1 MQWYF
6 YLIAIPA
13 AAFMGH
19 VALELVGRP
28 LRTAFRL
35 RRKALERMLSFRGIS
50 LPKPREL
57 AISSREIREYDQAVR
72 NVREAQRTF
81 SDLGAQLLALG
92 ESEPTIRILMA
103 LFGLDI
109 ALAGHEL
116 INLSEVYATAKT
128 DSDELRHAIEKALH
142 ATSTALAVSGRL
154 SDNGLIKIRLE
165 PMYLRDAVYPRKRKR
180 PLRQQRMVSR
190 RVPPGAKPSSLAA
203 ANARADQ
210 FTTPAANAFK
220 IARAQFSGRGDRFA
234 GEGQLRNDLRP
245 AL

>member
-116 INLSEVYATAKT
+116 INLSEVFAMAKT
-128 DSDELRHAIEKALH
+128 DGGQLRREIKRALH
-142 ATSTALAVSGRL
+142 ATGMALAVSRRR
-154 SDNGLIKIRLE
+154 SRNDVTKIRLE
-165 PMYLRDAVYPRKRKR
+165 PMRLQSAGYPRR
-180 PLRQQRMVSR
+180 
-190 RVPPGAKPSSLAA
+190 
-203 ANARADQ
+203 
-210 FTTPAANAFK
+210 
-220 IARAQFSGRGDRFA
+220 
-234 GEGQLRNDLRP
+234 
-245 AL
+245 